1 MKKIIFLIILA
12 VILTLVIW
20 VLKITFISQSGTGE
34 NKIFIINEGEGV
46 NQISRNLKQAGLID
60 NSFIFETYLWLIKSG
75 SKIMAGEHVLSDKW
89 SIKSLC
95 RVLITGSYLEN
106 EDTIKI
112 IEGWNL
118 RDIANYLE
126 KQGIC
131 TVDEFYFWAGRPAVN
146 YNIEKKYERTTQNWS
161 ESYHLLENRPENYS
175 LEGFLFP
182 DTYRIYKNSKP
193 QEIIQKMLSNFER
206 KVNKEILADIK
217 AQKKDLYDIL
227 ILASIIEKEAKTYD
241 DKRRVAGVYYN
252 RMNIGMALQAD
263 PTVNYVTG
271 NITDRPSYDEIKT
284 DSLFNTYK
292 YPGLPPTPICN
303 PGLDSIRAAVY
314 PERNGYYYF
323 LNTPDGQLI
332 FSKTLEEH
340 KRNRLKYFND

>member
-1 MKKIIFLIILA
+1 MKKFIILIILA
-12 VILTLVIW
+12 ILLTTCLW
-20 VLKITFISQSGTGE
+20 ALKIIFISQSGSGE

-46 NQISRNLKQAGLID
+46 HQISRNLKQAGLID
-60 NSFIFETYLWLIKSG
+60 NFFIFETYLWLIEGG
-75 SKIMAGEHVLSDKW
+75 SKIMAGEHVINDKW
-89 SIKSLC
+89 NIRTLAM
-95 RVLITGSYLEN
+95 VLMTGSYLEN
-106 EDTIKI
+106 EETIKI

-118 RDIANYLE
+118 RDIAAYLE

-131 TVDEFYFWAGRPAVN
+131 TADEFYFWAGRPAVN
-146 YNIEKKYERTTQNWS
+146 YNIKKKYEQTTQNWA
-161 ESYHLLENRPENYS
+161 ESYHLLENKPTNYG

-182 DTYRIYKNSKP
+182 DTYRIYKNAKP

-206 KVNKEILADIK
+206 KVNKEILAEIK
-217 AQKKDLYDIL
+217 AQKKDLYDVI
-227 ILASIIEKEAKTYD
+227 ILASIIEKEAKTYE
-241 DKRRVAGVYYN
+241 DKQRVAGVYYN
-252 RMNIGMALQAD
+252 RLNIGMALQAD

-271 NITDRPSYDEIKT
+271 NITDRPTLDEIST

-323 LNTPDGQLI
+323 LNTPDGKLI
-332 FSKTLEEH
+332 FSRTLEEH